1 MGNLYKVFPLTL
13 HQCVFIYLC
22 FSHGFSC
29 WMWSKFL
36 LSWLAVLEPV
46 IPSPNHITKLAQMKN
61 LMPAFGW
68 ESWDEDKALPGFL
81 RILFLFKGKK
91 ICFYQLW
98 RSDSKAEVNQFY
110 FNFGSS
116 TRNSPLKGWRMQY
129 KHTVCLWFLAL
140 ERKSRN
146 SFYLA
151 LFIFMQTGSFF
162 SPLFPYTLLSIFF
175 WLTFCP
181 ISTYLKNSANLR

>member
-1 MGNLYKVFPLTL
+1 MLMNTDGKSLQSFPFDTSPV
-13 HQCVFIYLC
+13 CFYIFIFY

-81 RILFLFKGKK
+81 RLLFLFKGKK

-116 TRNSPLKGWRMQY
+116 TRNSPLKGWSMQY
-129 KHTVCLWFLAL
+129 KHTVLSVF
-140 ERKSRN
+140 
-146 SFYLA
+146 
-151 LFIFMQTGSFF
+151 GS
-162 SPLFPYTLLSIFF
+162 
-175 WLTFCP
+175 
-181 ISTYLKNSANLR
+181 